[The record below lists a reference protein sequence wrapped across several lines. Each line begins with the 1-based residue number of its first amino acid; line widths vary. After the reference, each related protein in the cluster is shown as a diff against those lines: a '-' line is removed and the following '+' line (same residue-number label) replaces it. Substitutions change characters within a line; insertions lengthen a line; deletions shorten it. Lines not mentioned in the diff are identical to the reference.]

1 MVIWKEALYVAGI
14 SPKKQKRIM
23 KSIEKM
29 RPVKDVYLIT
39 APSNERNCL
48 EYVKANQML
57 QPYFRKR
64 EVNVYGLA
72 GSESAAQ
79 ELAAAMVCGTY
90 AATGTFS
97 VIPYLETRCK
107 SEAGDGS

>member
-14 SPKKQKRIM
+14 PEKRQKRIM
-23 KSIEKM
+23 KSIEKK

-39 APSNERNCL
+39 APSNEMNCL

-57 QPYFRKR
+57 QPYYRER
-64 EVNVYGLA
+64 EVVVYGMA
-72 GSESAAQ
+72 GSEEAAQ

-90 AATGTFS
+90 AATGEFS
-97 VIPYLETRCK
+97 VIPYLEAR
-107 SEAGDGS
+107 SRGEAGGSS